1 MSDDKS
7 GKGVEAL
14 VDGGSSN
21 AERRRHVRIEKSFAV
36 VICAR
41 SGEKLIRGSMENV
54 SDGGCLITAENK
66 LGGQLDAQAGTEYLM
81 EFNIP
86 RQTRNTFLLE
96 KVKANVRLVR
106 RQLGGDRAGK
116 VTESEANLAVQFVEA
131 QELQLI

>member
-1 MSDDKS
+1 
-7 GKGVEAL
+7 
-14 VDGGSSN
+14 
-21 AERRRHVRIEKSFAV
+21 
-36 VICAR
+36 
-41 SGEKLIRGSMENV
+41 MENV